1 MYDIERQNK
10 IIELLKANKSMSVR
24 KLTEVVYASPATIR
38 RDLDYLEKR
47 GLIKRTFGGAIIQES
62 THEESPL
69 LIREQINVRSKRYMG
84 EKCAEFISS
93 NQSLFLDGS
102 STVYNLLPF
111 LNDFRFLSIITNGL
125 NLALLLSQTTN
136 FHIILIGGSIQ
147 AKSNSTLG
155 PLSQEGLAKLRCDLA
170 ICSCTGIDI
179 KKGVM
184 ETSIEQSEVKREM
197 MKNSEVKILLCDK
210 SKFGKSY
217 LSKTCDV
224 QDYNI
229 IITDDKP
236 AQEFIDFCAK
246 HNVKLIY

>member
-10 IIELLKANKSMSVR
+10 IVELLKANKSMSVK
-24 KLTEVVYASPATIR
+24 KLTELVYASPATIR

-69 LIREQINVRSKRYMG
+69 LIREQTNVRSKRYMG
-84 EKCAEFISS
+84 EKCAELISS

-136 FHIILIGGSIQ
+136 FHVILIGGTIQ
-147 AKSNSTLG
+147 SKSNSTLG
-155 PLSQEGLAKLRCDLA
+155 PLAKEALNELRCDIA
-170 ICSCTGIDI
+170 ICSCTGLDL

-184 ETSIEQSEVKREM
+184 ETSLEQSEVKRTM
-197 MKNSEVKILLCDK
+197 MANSEVKILLVDK

-217 LSKTCDV
+217 LAKTCEV
-224 QDYNI
+224 SDYNI
-229 IITDDKP
+229 IVTDERP
-236 AQEFIDFCAK
+236 AQDFIDYCAQ